1 MTESWNLL
9 YYFSYFATAIPIIE
23 WIVIA
28 IINIAFAVAVLADTK
43 RSQTFLVKGWV
54 WALATLLGG
63 LFVVGIYW
71 VIHHSSIR
79 SQD

>member
-1 MTESWNLL
+1 MTEPWNLL
-9 YYFSYFATAIPIIE
+9 YFSTVIPVITWIALAI
-23 WIVIA
+23 VH
-28 IINIAFAVAVLADTK
+28 IAFTVAVYSDSN
-43 RSQTFLVKGWV
+43 RRNTFLVRGYM

-63 LFVVGIYW
+63 LFVVGLYW